1 MEHFLSLLGIN
12 DVHELVLIS
21 KTVIKILFILLLA
34 AFAMRLV
41 GKGIRLL
48 NERLKGHALDDSE
61 ELKRIETLSRV
72 FRYIATIAIAVVAGM
87 EVLHEIGISIA
98 PILAA
103 AGVVGVAVGFGAQS
117 LIKDFFTGFFLLLEN
132 QIRQGDVVEV
142 GGKGGLVEEVTLR
155 YIKMRDYDGNVHFIP
170 NGTITTVTNMSRGYA
185 QSVIDVRVAYGAS
198 TDEVIK
204 VMQQVGEEL
213 RKDKDYKYKI
223 LDTLEIAGVEN
234 WLESALVL
242 RCRFKVLPLEQWGVK
257 REYLRRL
264 KYAFDNSGILIPC
277 QPWAK

>member
-1 MEHFLSLLGIN
+1 MEHFLSLLGIT
-12 DVHELVLIS
+12 DVKEVILIS
-21 KTVIKILFILLLA
+21 KTALKILLILLLA
-34 AFAMRLV
+34 AIAMRLV

-72 FRYIATIAIAVVAGM
+72 FRYIATIAIGAIAIM

-185 QSVIDVRVAYGAS
+185 QSVIDVRVTYGAN

-204 VMQQVGEEL
+204 VMKQVGEEL
-213 RKDKDYKYKI
+213 RKDKEYKNKI
-223 LDTLEIAGVEN
+223 MDTLEIAGVEN
-234 WLESALVL
+234 WLESALIL

-264 KYAFDNSGILIPC
+264 KYAFDSSGIEIPC